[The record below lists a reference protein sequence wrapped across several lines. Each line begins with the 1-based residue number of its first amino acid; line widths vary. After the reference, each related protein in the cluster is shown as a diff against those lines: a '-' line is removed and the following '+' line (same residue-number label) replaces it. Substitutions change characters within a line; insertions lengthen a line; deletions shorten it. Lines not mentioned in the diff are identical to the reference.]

1 MVAVA
6 AAVVEHFV
14 MIDFYY
20 YYCFHLN
27 DSMMRMIEVRHM
39 VVVVEK
45 NYFEMMIDYYRMIDH
60 NVLAL
65 NHTDEVHEPNY

>member
-20 YYCFHLN
+20 YYCFHRN

-65 NHTDEVHEPNY
+65 NHNDEVHEPNY